1 MQQWLASLLGR
12 LSHFFVRVI
21 VAVLL
26 LLMLLIMGHSISPI
40 CIVHTYIN
48 LFPLFN
54 KFSSFQKLLS
64 LKSPRGCAEYVE
76 QLHDSE
82 DICGRPNANP
92 RTKLAKASKAAKYLM
107 LAIARCQDMSALVGE
122 SEFSWRYP
130 RRIPQKTT
138 LSCDSVIIV
147 TSSQP

>member
-12 LSHFFVRVI
+12 LSPFFARVI

-40 CIVHTYIN
+40 MYCTYIN

-54 KFSSFQKLLS
+54 KFSSSQKLLS
-64 LKSPRGCAEYVE
+64 FKSPRGCAEYVE

-92 RTKLAKASKAAKYLM
+92 RTKLTKTSKAAKYLM
-107 LAIARCQDMSALVGE
+107 LAAARCQDMSALVGE

-130 RRIPQKTT
+130 RRVPQKTT